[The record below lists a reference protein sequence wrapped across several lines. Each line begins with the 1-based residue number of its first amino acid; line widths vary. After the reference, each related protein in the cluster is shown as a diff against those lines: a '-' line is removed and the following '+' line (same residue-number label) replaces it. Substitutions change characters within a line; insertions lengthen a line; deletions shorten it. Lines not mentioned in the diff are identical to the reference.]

1 MDEVST
7 KIINRAGI
15 FFHSLEELNGLF
27 LDRELLLSDDKY
39 EEVKEM
45 IPELKR
51 ELSSTYLTSL
61 HKTAEKKQKWPL
73 LNMVRQ
79 ILHFYHFDMIPIRK
93 CNGVT
98 LEGKKRYKR
107 LFHIQ
112 KKTLVTMM
120 NSEKEKEKIKNEE

>member
-7 KIINRAGI
+7 KIINMAGI

-112 KKTLVTMM
+112 KQIPNVCMEL
-120 NSEKEKEKIKNEE
+120 EKKNNE

>member
-1 MDEVST
+1 MDEVSS
-7 KIINRAGI
+7 KIMNRAGI
-15 FFHSLEELNGLF
+15 FFYSLEELNGLLF
-27 LDRELLLSDDKY
+27 DRELLLSDDKY
-39 EEVKEM
+39 EEIKKM

-93 CNGVT
+93 CNGMT
-98 LEGKKRYKR
+98 LEGKKKYKR

-112 KKTLVTMM
+112 KKTLNV
-120 NSEKEKEKIKNEE
+120 SIDFEKEKIKNEE

>member
-1 MDEVST
+1 MDEVSS
-7 KIINRAGI
+7 KIMNRAGI
-15 FFHSLEELNGLF
+15 FFHSLEELNGTMI
-27 LDRELLLSDDKY
+27 DRELLLGDDKY
-39 EEVKEM
+39 EEIKQI

-112 KKTLVTMM
+112 KQPVITSM
-120 NSEKEKEKIKNEE
+120 NFVKEE